1 MAARNYNHWLQ
12 KFVEYGSIGEAPL
25 SMYFWVG
32 VSTIAGA
39 LRRQVWIDEAHYQ
52 WLTNFYVVLVAPP
65 GIVQK
70 STTMNIGMNLLREIP
85 GIHFGPDVVTWQSLV
100 QSLAASTEAIA
111 MPDGMFHP
119 MSAITIASSEF
130 GTFLNP
136 NDREMVDVL
145 VSLWDG
151 QKGVFKK
158 ATKTQG
164 SDQVENPWVNI
175 IAATTPAWISG
186 NFPEYMIGGGFTSRC
201 VFVYAEEKRQ
211 YIAYPSQHLPP
222 EFQEMK
228 VKLIQDLEQISL
240 MAGPYEIE
248 PAGYAWG
255 EEWYAEH
262 YKNRPAHLD
271 NERFGGY
278 IARKQT
284 HIHKLAMILAASQR
298 QERAVLKEDLIQAN
312 TLITTLEDTM
322 AKVFAQIG
330 RTEVSKH
337 VEELVRYV
345 RQRGDVEYSEL
356 FRYMFRV
363 FGGAK
368 EFEAAVQSGV
378 AAGMLKLFNN
388 GATILVKAHGEQR
401 FS

>member
-1 MAARNYNHWLQ
+1 MT
-12 KFVEYGSIGEAPL
+12 
-25 SMYFWVG
+25 MYFWTG

-52 WLTNFYVVLVAPP
+52 WLTNFYIVLVAPP

-111 MPDGMFHP
+111 MPDGLYHP

-151 QKGVFKK
+151 QRGVFQK

-164 SDQVENPWVNI
+164 SDKVENPWVNI

-201 VFVYAEEKRQ
+201 VFVYAEAKRQ
-211 YIAYPSQHLPP
+211 LIAYPSASLPP

-228 VKLIQDLEQISL
+228 QKLIQDLERISL
-240 MAGPYEIE
+240 MCGPYSIE
-248 PAGYAWG
+248 PDAYKWG
-255 EEWYAEH
+255 EQWYEEH

-298 QERAVLKEDLIQAN
+298 DELVVTKGDLVQAN
-312 TLITTLEDTM
+312 TLITTLEETM
-322 AKVFAQIG
+322 PKVFSQIG

-337 VEELVRYV
+337 VEELVHYV
-345 RQRGDVEYSEL
+345 QRSGEVEYSEL

-368 EFEAAVQSGV
+368 EFEAAIDSGIK
-378 AAGMLKLFNN
+378 AGMLKMLNVA
-388 GATILVKAHGEQR
+388 GQIMVKPSGQ
-401 FS
+401 

>member
-1 MAARNYNHWLQ
+1 MAARNYSHWLQ

-100 QSLAASTEAIA
+100 QSLAASTEAIL
-111 MPDGMFHP
+111 MPDGLYHP

-151 QKGVFKK
+151 QKGVFQK

-164 SDQVENPWVNI
+164 SDAVENPWVNI
-175 IAATTPAWISG
+175 VAATTPAWISG

-201 VFVYAEEKRQ
+201 VFVYADTKRQ
-211 YIAYPSQHLPP
+211 LVAYPSNQLPP
-222 EFQEMK
+222 EFAEMRT
-228 VKLIQDLEQISL
+228 KLIQDLECISL
-240 MAGPYEIE
+240 MAGPYEVSKE
-248 PAGYAWG
+248 AYDWG
-255 EEWYAEH
+255 EQWYKEH
-262 YKNRPAHLD
+262 YENRPAHLD

-278 IARKQT
+278 ISRKQT

-298 QERAVLKEDLIQAN
+298 DELIIKKDDLVQAN
-312 TLITTLEDTM
+312 MLITTLEETM
-322 AKVFAQIG
+322 PKVFAQIG
-330 RTEVSKH
+330 RTDVSKH

-345 RQRGDVEYSEL
+345 QSRDEVEYSEL

-368 EFEAAVQSGV
+368 EFEAAIQSG
-378 AAGMLKLFNN
+378 ATAGMLRLINRNN
-388 GATILVKAHGEQR
+388 QIIVSAHGQQR